1 VLFPIRLSPFRSF
14 ISGDETC
21 VPYCAALTSRF
32 RMRNVAPL
40 AMAIAVALAPGILFA
55 QTTDDGK
62 TLDAV
67 VVTGSN
73 IKRTDA
79 EGPSPVQVIDRVQ
92 LEQSGKQTVADV
104 LRSISANTGNAYNET
119 YNNGW
124 ASGAAGIGLRGLSQ
138 KNTLVL
144 LNGRRLANYG
154 FPQGGLSDTFVNL
167 NALPLVAVER
177 IEVLKD
183 GASAVYGSD
192 AVAGVVN
199 IITRQNANGLEI
211 GADVGTSTEGG
222 ADQHHFTLV
231 GGTGD
236 LDTDR
241 YNVLY
246 SFEYFKRDRL
256 DQDERDLTKSGI
268 YTDLPGGRWN
278 GWSAKGARLLGAN
291 GASIPLVD
299 ANGNCPEGTVLTASA
314 PIDGRAGNTCAFNLA
329 PYTTLI
335 PGTERY
341 QGYVAGTYRITDNV
355 EAFGEALYS
364 YIRGDS
370 IFGSSPYFTLESG
383 RFALNA
389 NTGLAEPVSA
399 VLPANNPYNPF
410 GVDTPIE
417 YTFFNLGQSQK
428 INTSRFYRV
437 LGGVRG
443 RTERWDWE
451 TGVFTSRSTE
461 RETVNAGFANRYG
474 LAAAL
479 ADGTYNLLDP
489 SATPQSVLD
498 SINLRTVRPAESELN
513 GVDFKFSGNLFD
525 LPAGSV
531 GFAAGAEWR
540 QEKLQSTNPW
550 QIDAGL
556 QIRPAIAEV
565 DGKRDVSAL
574 YAEFNVPVATGLELQ
589 LAGRGDYYSD
599 FGSAFSPKASLRW
612 QPLDW
617 LLVRAAAS
625 RGFRAPSLS
634 ENANSTNISYG
645 AVVDPFDPDLPNS
658 TQRPTFFTVGNS
670 DLDPERTRS
679 YNLGFVLS
687 PLADTSV
694 SVDYYRIKLDNLI
707 GTNNTTAI
715 VNRNDPADVIRD
727 ADGKLVAIYNR
738 YQNLSELET
747 SGFDVELSQRWRTDS
762 AGDFNLSS
770 VYTHVLEYKRP
781 ATVGGPSVDY
791 AGSNLGPALPR
802 NKATTT
808 LGWDIGDVS
817 TSLTWYYTGGYDQRT
832 VTAANVP
839 RRVDAANQFDLYFG
853 YKGFEGWTLFAKVQ
867 NVFDEEPPYDPSG
880 FAGLRVPYEITQYD
894 LRGRYVTVGFD
905 YRF

>member
-1 VLFPIRLSPFRSF
+1 
-14 ISGDETC
+14 
-21 VPYCAALTSRF
+21 
-32 RMRNVAPL
+32 MRNASTL
-40 AMAIAVALAPGILFA
+40 AVAIAVALAPTILHA
-55 QTTDDGK
+55 QTAGDEK
-62 TLDAV
+62 TLDTV

-73 IKRTDA
+73 IKRSDA

-199 IITRQNANGLEI
+199 IITRQNAQDLEV
-211 GADVGTSTEGG
+211 GASVGTSTEGG
-222 ADQHHFTLV
+222 LDQNHLMLV
-231 GGTGD
+231 GGFGD
-236 LDTDR
+236 LDADR
-241 YNVLY
+241 FNVLY
-246 SFEYFKRDRL
+246 SFEYFRRERL
-256 DQDERDLTKSGI
+256 DQHERDLTASGI
-268 YTDLPGGRWN
+268 YSDQPGGRWN
-278 GWSAKGARLLGAN
+278 GWSAKGARFLGAN
-291 GASIPLVD
+291 GASIPLLD
-299 ANGNCPEGTVLTASA
+299 GDGNCPEGTVLTASA

-341 QGYVAGTYRITDNV
+341 QGYVAGTYRITDDA

-383 RFALNA
+383 RFALNPQ
-389 NTGLAEPVSA
+389 TGLAEPVPA
-399 VLPANNPYNPF
+399 VLPAGNPYNPS

-417 YTFFNLGQSQK
+417 YTFFNLGRSDK

-451 TGVFTSRSTE
+451 TGVFTSRSRE
-461 RETVNAGFANRYG
+461 RETVTAGFANRYG
-474 LAAAL
+474 LADAL
-479 ADGTYNLLDP
+479 ASGSYNLPNP
-489 SATPQSVLD
+489 SATPQSVID
-498 SINLRTVRPAESELN
+498 SINLSTVRPAESELN
-513 GVDFKFSGNLFD
+513 GVDFKLTGNLFD
-525 LPAGSV
+525 LSAGSV

-540 QEKLQSTNPW
+540 QEKLRSTNPW

-565 DGKRDVSAL
+565 DGQRDVAAV
-574 YAEFNVPVATGLELQ
+574 YAEFNVPLLTGLELQ
-589 LAGRGDYYSD
+589 LAGRGDHYSD
-599 FGSAFSPKASLRW
+599 FGNAFSPKASLRW

-617 LLVRAAAS
+617 LLLRAAAS

-634 ENANSTNISYG
+634 ENSNSTNISYG
-645 AVVDPFDPDLPNS
+645 AVIDPYDPDLPNS
-658 TQRPTFFTVGNS
+658 TQRPTFFTVGNN
-670 DLDPERTRS
+670 DLDPERTHS
-679 YNLGFVLS
+679 YNLGFVVS
-687 PLADTSV
+687 PGADTSV
-694 SVDYYRIKLDNLI
+694 SVDYYRIELDNLI

-738 YQNLSELET
+738 YQNLSELQT
-747 SGFDVELSQRWRTDS
+747 SGFDVEFSQRLRTQG
-762 AGDFNLSS
+762 AGDVSLSS
-770 VYTHVLEYKRP
+770 VFTHVLEYKRP

-808 LGWDIGDVS
+808 LGWDIADVS

-832 VTAANVP
+832 VTGTGIP
-839 RRVDAANQFDLYFG
+839 TRVDAGNQFDLYVG
-853 YKGFEGWTLFAKVQ
+853 YKGFEGWTLYAKVQ
-867 NVFDEEPPYDPSG
+867 NLLDEEPPYDPAG
-880 FAGLRVPYEITQYD
+880 FAGLRVPYDITQYD

>member
-1 VLFPIRLSPFRSF
+1 
-14 ISGDETC
+14 
-21 VPYCAALTSRF
+21 
-32 RMRNVAPL
+32 MRKAAPL
-40 AMAIAVALAPGILFA
+40 AAAIAVALVPGTLLAQSEAPA
-55 QTTDDGK
+55 GK

-192 AVAGVVN
+192 AVAGVIN
-199 IITRQNANGLEI
+199 IITRQNAQDVEV
-211 GADVGTSTEGG
+211 GASVGTSTEGG
-222 ADQHHFTLV
+222 ADQNHFTLV
-231 GGTGD
+231 GGVGD
-236 LDTDR
+236 LEADR
-241 YNVLY
+241 FNVLY
-246 SFEYFKRDRL
+246 SFEYFQRDRL

-268 YTDLPGGRWN
+268 YSDKPGGRWN

-291 GASIPLVD
+291 GASIPLLD

-314 PIDGRAGNTCAFNLA
+314 PIDGRAGNTCAFNVA

-341 QGYVAGTYRITDNV
+341 QAYVTGTYLATDDV
-355 EAFGEALYS
+355 EVFGEALYS

-389 NTGLAEPVSA
+389 QTGLAEPVPA
-399 VLPANNPYNPF
+399 VLPAGNPYNPF

-417 YTFFNLGQSQK
+417 YTFFDLGQSKK
-428 INTSRFYRV
+428 INTSHFYRV

-443 RTERWDWE
+443 RTDRWDWE
-451 TGVFTSRSTE
+451 STVFASKSRE
-461 RETVNAGFANRYG
+461 RETVTAGFANRYG

-479 ADGTYNLLDP
+479 ADGSYNLLNP
-489 SATPQSVLD
+489 SATPQAVID
-498 SINLRTVRPAESELN
+498 SINLSTVRPAESELN
-513 GVDFKFSGNLFD
+513 GVDFKVTGDLFD

-540 QEKLQSTNPW
+540 EEKLRSSNPW

-565 DGKRDVSAL
+565 DGQRDVAAV
-574 YAEFNVPVATGLELQ
+574 YAEFNVPLASSLEVQ
-589 LAGRGDYYSD
+589 LAGRGDHYSD
-599 FGSAFSPKASLRW
+599 FGNAFSPKASLRW

-634 ENANSTNISYG
+634 ENADSTNISYG
-645 AVVDPFDPDLPNS
+645 AVVDPYDPNLPNS

-687 PLADTSV
+687 PLANTSV

-715 VNRNDPADVIRD
+715 VNRNDPSDVIRD
-727 ADGKLVAIYNR
+727 ANGKLVAVYNR

-747 SGFDVELSQRWRTDS
+747 SGIDVELSQRWRTAS

-781 ATVGGPSVDY
+781 ATVGGPPVDY

-802 NKATTT
+802 NKATTS
-808 LGWDIGDVS
+808 LGWDIADVS

-832 VTAANVP
+832 VIGPGIPA
-839 RRVDAANQFDLYFG
+839 RVDAGNQFDLYVG
-853 YKGFEGWTLFAKVQ
+853 YKGFEGWTLYAKVQ
-867 NVFDEEPPYDPSG
+867 NLFDEEPPYDPAG
-880 FAGLRVPYEITQYD
+880 FAGLRVPYDITQYD
-894 LRGRYVTVGFD
+894 LRGRYVTLGFD